1 MINACITDTDGEITF
16 TRITGYSEMLSGIT
30 KEQDEKHLDRINR
43 KIAEKGSS
51 VEQIVVAG
59 ISLRSLFLQQQVTH
73 SDFVSIDTEGNELLI
88 IESFPFDLAQPKIFL
103 VENNSRENTV
113 KKMLAKQGYQKNY

>member
-1 MINACITDTDGEITF
+1 
-16 TRITGYSEMLSGIT
+16 MLSGIT